1 MKVTVIGLLVKEG
14 TSMKSGT
21 AKPYSIG
28 EIYTMVP
35 FSERDIGAK
44 GFMAMTRKVAPEIIK
59 TIQHNTLPFHAE
71 IEVRDV
77 INFGKPELEVTAIKP
92 IAAQEKLKAA

>member
-35 FSERDIGAK
+35 FSERDVGAK
-44 GFMAMTRKVAPEIIK
+44 GFMAMPRKVAPEIIK
-59 TIQHNTLPFHAE
+59 TIQHNTLPFQAE

-92 IAAQEKLKAA
+92 IAREEKLKAA